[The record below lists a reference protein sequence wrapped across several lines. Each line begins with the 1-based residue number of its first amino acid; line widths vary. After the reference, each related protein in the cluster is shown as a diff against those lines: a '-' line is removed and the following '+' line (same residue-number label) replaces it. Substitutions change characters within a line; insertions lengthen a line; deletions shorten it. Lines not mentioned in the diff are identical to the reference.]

1 MKKILLLLIF
11 FLQWIAALQATTYTF
26 SGHGYWKDTTQWSP
40 AFPPLWLQ
48 TDTIKIMGHCTIASS
63 DSITLYQQ
71 LSGVV
76 IIQDTLTNLGTW
88 ISGVPIINLATAYLD
103 NYGMI
108 EIRGQHANGFLN
120 YGHLSM
126 YDRMY
131 YGGLTDTFNNMGD
144 LQLHHAVLDWH
155 GPIVNH
161 GLIRMKNSSMTTD
174 STQQISNDGN
184 SIFYGNNRLNNYF
197 SYGQEYWWAFENAT
211 IADTVTFENN
221 CFFTGTETL
230 MMFSD
235 SAHDIIQFHQVPVIQ
250 TGSPNWVIFLETF
263 NRQYFNPQLFLDTFN
278 IIVNDSFT
286 ASLDNPQYDLRN
298 LEVMTRSSFP
308 LKSSRA
314 GEFYIP
320 IMHKEKNRIYV
331 VFDAIFPIAPYIQ
344 QIQVTASQ
352 HIHTIATQ
360 MYLEKGLYNV
370 QLSVSTDKTHFI
382 PLESAV
388 IYASEAQTLPHV
400 FYHFDSIQHDVMY
413 KVELTDIAGKIYDQA
428 FDELKFTPP
437 STTTCYFQY
446 QNLYVQVS
454 EPTPV
459 LVYSV
464 QGACVAKFLAQPTQM
479 LYNLP
484 FLTGGQYI
492 VLVGDQR
499 FQVYYSNF

>member
-26 SGHGYWKDTTQWSP
+26 SGHGNWKDTTQWSP
-40 AFPPLWLQ
+40 AYPPLWLQ

-76 IIQDTLTNLGTW
+76 MIQDTLTNLGTW
-88 ISGVPIINLATAYLD
+88 ISGVPIINLATAYLV

-120 YGHLSM
+120 YGHLAI

-174 STQQISNDGN
+174 STQQITNYASY
-184 SIFYGNNRLNNYF
+184 FYYGNNRINNYHT
-197 SYGQEYWWAFENAT
+197 YGQNIWWTYENMS
-211 IADTVTFENN
+211 IADTVTYEKN
-221 CFFTGTETL
+221 CFIQGYQQL
-230 MMFSD
+230 SMYVD
-235 SAHDIIQFHQVPVIQ
+235 SVHDIIQFHQVPVNQ
-250 TGSPNWVIFLETF
+250 LASPLNWMIELHTF
-263 NRQYFNPQLFLDTFN
+263 FNPQLYLDTFN

-286 ASLDNPQYDLRN
+286 ASLNNPQYDLRN
-298 LEVMTRSSFP
+298 LELIIFTGFP
-308 LKSSRA
+308 LKSSRD
-314 GEFYIP
+314 GGIYIP
-320 IMHKEKNRIYV
+320 IMFKEKNRIYV
-331 VFDAIFPIAPYIQ
+331 VFDKFFPIAPYIQ